1 MSVRKVKRLPKRKQ
15 NELDKKRAEAIRFA
29 LENGVTTRK
38 GLAEA
43 AECKVYDLTN
53 LFKKD
58 KKLYQEY
65 QLRRKNIAEIAA
77 DNIEE
82 IINDPDHQHNYAAS
96 KWILTQYKSEIDNV
110 LESKEGDE
118 ISVEIGGASESVPV
132 VISFNKKEK

>member
-29 LENGVTTRK
+29 LDNGVTTRK

-43 AECKVYDLTN
+43 AECKVHDLTN

-65 QLRRKNIAEIAA
+65 QLRKKNIAEIAA

-82 IINDPDHQHNYAAS
+82 IINDPSHPNNYAAS
-96 KWILTQYKSEIDNV
+96 KWILTQYKSELDNT
-110 LESKEGDE
+110 LESREGDE